1 MTCTTSAATR
11 FRAPEIL
18 SVFKDHGQLTART
31 LNKMISPQMSHKK
44 LVRAL
49 DRLLDKGVIDKR
61 GSDFPRPYYFLS
73 QAAPARTE
81 CASILNCEPDQL
93 IQPLLK
99 RKDWYHQELCEYWIF
114 QLKKL
119 FPQAEVVRDREILK
133 HEMASNIMFTD
144 RDGFDLFP
152 DFLLIFPRVRREETV
167 AVAVE
172 IERTRKSNERL
183 MRKLR
188 SYMNATRVDG
198 LLYVCD
204 SGRLSDTIRMLYE
217 KQTERKAIRSSHYS
231 EYYFLFS
238 DSIDTAVNP
247 LERIFS
253 ANGKRVNLD
262 EWIIPLLDNKWTLR
276 RPAMFERRGELTPS
290 YVK

>member
-1 MTCTTSAATR
+1 MKGTTLKASR

-31 LNKMISPQMSHKK
+31 LNKMLSPAMSHKK
-44 LVRAL
+44 LIRAL
-49 DRLLDKGVIDKR
+49 ERLKEKGIIDKR

-73 QAAPARTE
+73 QALPARNE
-81 CASILNCEPDQL
+81 SARILSCEPDEL
-93 IQPLLK
+93 VQPLLK

-133 HEMASNIMFTD
+133 HGMASNIMFAD
-144 RDGFDLFP
+144 REKLDLFP
-152 DFLLIFPRVRREETV
+152 DFLLIFPRGRREQTV
-167 AVAVE
+167 GVAVE

-183 MRKLR
+183 MRKLK

-217 KQTERKAIRSSHYS
+217 KQTQLKAIRSSHYS

-238 DSIDTAVNP
+238 DSIDTAANP

-253 ANGKRVNLD
+253 ASGKRVNLD

-276 RPAMFERRGELTPS
+276 RPAMFERGGEPTPS
-290 YVK
+290 EVK